1 MALKKSVLL
10 DGKPYGWHVVQ
21 EAVTNWDSGFTRVNV
36 MSWADEAA
44 RDSDPPRVGS
54 IDVGLLEGI
63 TEQAAYAIVDSQWPE
78 YVDQRDETIEE
89 QAAIISE
96 ISDILTDEQAETM
109 PQLYPEWQVGTE
121 YAIGKRVRYEGKLYR
136 CVQAHTSQEGWEP
149 PNVPALWVRTAAEG
163 EIPDWVQPTGAHD
176 AYNKGDKVRYEGK
189 VWVSTM
195 DANTYAPG
203 VYGWDEVAE

>member
-1 MALKKSVLL
+1 MLERDILI
-10 DGKPYGWHVVQ
+10 DGKVWHTHELALATLIPNQEIVV
-21 EAVTNWDSGFTRVNV
+21 AVRSHDGDMLIETSHSLPWSDGMGLADMEDAT
-36 MSWADEAA
+36 WALPEF
-44 RDSDPPRVGS
+44 
-54 IDVGLLEGI
+54 E
-63 TEQAAYAIVDSQWPE
+63 E
-78 YVDQRDETIEE
+78 YVDKG
-89 QAAIISE
+89 E
-96 ISDILTDEQAETM
+96 ILNDVLDILTDEQAETM

-121 YAIGKRVRYEGKLYR
+121 YAVGKRVRYEGKLYR
-136 CVQAHTSQEGWEP
+136 CVQAHASQEGWEP

>member
-1 MALKKSVLL
+1 MLERDILI
-10 DGKPYGWHVVQ
+10 DGKVWHTHELALATLIPNQEIVV
-21 EAVTNWDSGFTRVNV
+21 AVRSHDGDMLIETSHSLPWSDGMGLADMEDAT
-36 MSWADEAA
+36 WALPEF
-44 RDSDPPRVGS
+44 
-54 IDVGLLEGI
+54 E
-63 TEQAAYAIVDSQWPE
+63 E
-78 YVDQRDETIEE
+78 YVDKG
-89 QAAIISE
+89 E
-96 ISDILTDEQAETM
+96 ILNDVLDILTDEQAETM
-109 PQLYPEWQVGTE
+109 PQLYPEWQVGIE
-121 YAIGKRVRYEGKLYR
+121 YAIGKRVRYEDKLYR

-163 EIPDWVQPTGAHD
+163 EIPDWVQPTGAQD